1 MHSLY
6 PVNYWF
12 YNNLVSVTT
21 KRTKKKPDKQ
31 FTLLLLGCPALI
43 SAQHERSLAK
53 ILLNENDVP
62 EGKLIVPLAEHLFKK
77 LAPGQ
82 HYVIDDRIYKKYR
95 VCCSDEGC
103 DPRSTFGN
111 TDIGMIPWTY
121 FKLLFLSFYPTGNF
135 VSNDLLNICLVSLF
149 KFIFLI

>member
-1 MHSLY
+1 MSQL
-6 PVNYWF
+6 
-12 YNNLVSVTT
+12 
-21 KRTKKKPDKQ
+21 KEQKKTPDKQ

-111 TDIGMIPWTY
+111 TDIGMIP
-121 FKLLFLSFYPTGNF
+121 
-135 VSNDLLNICLVSLF
+135 
-149 KFIFLI
+149 